1 MIMCSRFIA
10 DISGLMP
17 NVSSETAR
25 DLTTLRTAVVPLL
38 HMPHASSF
46 VILGGFDDVSTLLL
60 SETDFEDVVISH
72 VGHLV
77 VSLGPRYYNL

>member
-1 MIMCSRFIA
+1 
-10 DISGLMP
+10 MP

-25 DLTTLRTAVVPLL
+25 NLSTLRTAVVPLL

-46 VILGGFDDVSTLLL
+46 VILGGFDNMSTLLL

-72 VGHLV
+72 VGHLMV
-77 VSLGPRYYNL
+77 LFGPRYHNL